1 MNGMAHDFLSNLIG
15 LGTGSPHVYLL
26 EKIVRPVI
34 VYLLLGVTL
43 RLVGKRMLA
52 QLNPFDF
59 VVLLLL
65 SNTVQNAIIGN
76 DTSLSGGIVGAAAL
90 LAANAIVV
98 RLLYR
103 SPDAGLRGEGAELA
117 LWSGGAEQAANL
129 RRLHI
134 TVPELEVKA
143 HERGFET
150 LHDVD
155 SITLGPNGTLS
166 FSGREAHSEE
176 RRHRELL
183 DRLDALQREVA
194 ALNRFRA

>member
-1 MNGMAHDFLSNLIG
+1 MIVSWAPWRARARPPPRPRGVVLMNGMAHDFLSNLIG

-76 DTSLSGGIVGAAAL
+76 DNSLAGGVFGAAVL
-90 LAANAIVV
+90 LALNYVVV
-98 RLLYR
+98 RFLF
-103 SPDAGLRGEGAELA
+103 
-117 LWSGGAEQAANL
+117 
-129 RRLHI
+129 LH
-134 TVPELEVKA
+134 PK
-143 HERGFET
+143 
-150 LHDVD
+150 
-155 SITLGPNGTLS
+155 
-166 FSGREAHSEE
+166 
-176 RRHRELL
+176 L
-183 DRLDALQREVA
+183 DRLAEGKPIMLVRDGRMMRDRMRRE
-194 ALNRFRA
+194 